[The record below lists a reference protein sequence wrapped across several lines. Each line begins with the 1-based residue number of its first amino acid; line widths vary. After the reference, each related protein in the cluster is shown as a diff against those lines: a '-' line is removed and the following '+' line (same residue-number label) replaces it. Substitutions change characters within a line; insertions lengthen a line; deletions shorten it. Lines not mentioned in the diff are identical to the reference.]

1 MSGAPGFDV
10 AALLSRLAFMP
21 RRITADS
28 RLVRAG
34 DAFAAFPGQE
44 TDGRAF
50 IPDAIARGAGAVL
63 WEALAFH
70 WDAAWRVSN
79 LAVEDLKSKLG
90 GIADHVYGHPSRDLY
105 VVGVTGTNG
114 KTSCAHWI
122 AQCFDACGRKSGIIG
137 TLGSGIL
144 DTLGRDPE
152 GGALDPSARTT
163 PDAASLHETL
173 ARLRSEGAR
182 AVAMEVSSHGLDQ
195 GRVNGVE
202 FDVALFTN
210 LTRDHLDYHRSMAQ
224 YGTAKSRL
232 FAWPTLEACV
242 INHDDPFGCTLAAEA
257 RARGQKVLTYGIV
270 GGDIVATRVEPTH
283 EGMELSIATPAGR
296 ADIALRLSGTFNAS
310 NVLGVLGVLLSSGI
324 GFSDAL
330 AALQRVTPPAGRM
343 QRIGGGTQPL
353 VVVDYAHTPDALEKV
368 LDALRPAVA
377 QGREL
382 ICVFGCGGDRDPG
395 KRAEMGRIA
404 AARSAR
410 IVVTN
415 DNPRREDPAAIAA
428 AVVAG
433 IRAAG
438 GRNFMVELDRGAAIR
453 GAVASARPG
462 DIVLVAGKGHEDYQ
476 ERNGVRTPFSD
487 AGVAAAALA
496 QKGTA

>member
-1 MSGAPGFDV
+1 MSAVADFDV
-10 AALLSRLAFMP
+10 AALLSRLAVMP

-34 DAFAAFPGQE
+34 DAFAAFPGRE

-63 WEALAFH
+63 WDALAFH

-79 LAVEDLKSKLG
+79 IAIEDLKSKLG
-90 GIADHVYGHPSRDLY
+90 VIADHVYGHPSRDLY
-105 VVGVTGTNG
+105 VAGVTGTNG
-114 KTSCAHWI
+114 KTSCSHWI

-137 TLGSGIL
+137 TLGSGL
-144 DTLGRDPE
+144 VSTLGSSR
-152 GGALDPSARTT
+152 GGGLDPSARTT
-163 PDAASLHETL
+163 PDAASVHETL
-173 ARLRSEGAR
+173 ARLKSEGAR
-182 AVAMEVSSHGLDQ
+182 TVAMEVSSHGLDQ
-195 GRVNGVE
+195 GRVNGVA

-210 LTRDHLDYHRSMAQ
+210 LTRDHLDYHHTMAE
-224 YGTAKSRL
+224 YGAAKRRL

-242 INHDDPFGCTLAAEA
+242 INQDDSFGRTLAAEA
-257 RARGQKVLTYGIV
+257 RGRGQNVLTYGIA
-270 GGDIVATRVEPTH
+270 GGDIVAHRVEPTAA
-283 EGMELSIATPAGR
+283 GMELAIATPCGR
-296 ADIALRLSGTFNAS
+296 ADVALRVSGTFNAS
-310 NVLGVLGVLLSSGI
+310 NALGVLGVLLSSGI
-324 GFSDAL
+324 GLTDAV
-330 AALQRVTPPAGRM
+330 AALERVTPPAGRM

-368 LDALRPAVA
+368 LEALRSAVTEGGA
-377 QGREL
+377 L

-395 KRAEMGRIA
+395 KRADMGRIA
-404 AARSAR
+404 AARADR

-428 AVVAG
+428 AVVGG

-438 GRNFMVELDRGAAIR
+438 GRNFVVELDRGAAIR
-453 GAVASARPG
+453 AAVARAKAG
-462 DIVLVAGKGHEDYQ
+462 DVVLVAGKGHEDY
-476 ERNGVRTPFSD
+476 EDRNGVRTPFSD

-496 QKGTA
+496 GKGA

>member
-1 MSGAPGFDV
+1 MSAVAGFDV
-10 AALLSRLAFMP
+10 AALLSRLALMP

-34 DAFAAFPGQE
+34 DAFAAFPGQQ

-63 WEALAFH
+63 WEALAFR

-79 LAVEDLKSKLG
+79 IAVEDLKSKLG
-90 GIADHVYGHPSRDLY
+90 AIADHIYGHPSRDLY

-114 KTSCAHWI
+114 KTSCSHWI
-122 AQCFDACGRKSGIIG
+122 AQCFAACGRKSGIIG
-137 TLGSGIL
+137 TLGSGVL
-144 DTLGRDPE
+144 DTLAGHE
-152 GGALDPSARTT
+152 GGALDPSPRTT
-163 PDAASLHETL
+163 PDAASVHETL
-173 ARLRSEGAR
+173 ARMRSEGAR

-210 LTRDHLDYHRSMAQ
+210 LTRDHLDYHRTMTE
-224 YGTAKSRL
+224 YGAVKARL

-242 INHDDPFGCTLAAEA
+242 INHDDAFGRTLASEA
-257 RARGQKVLTYGIV
+257 RSRGQKVLTYGMT
-270 GGDIVATRVEPTH
+270 GGDIVAIRVESTR
-283 EGMELSIATPAGR
+283 EGMELTVSTPWGR
-296 ADIALRLSGTFNAS
+296 ADLTLRLSGTFNAS

-330 AALQRVTPPAGRM
+330 ASLQRVTPPAGRM

-368 LDALRPAVA
+368 LDALRPAVT
-377 QGREL
+377 QGHEL

-395 KRAEMGRIA
+395 KRADMGRIA
-404 AARSAR
+404 AARSDR
-410 IVVTN
+410 IVVTS

-433 IRAAG
+433 IHAAG
-438 GRNFMVELDRGAAIR
+438 GRNFVVELDRGAAIR
-453 GAVASARPG
+453 GAVASARAG
-462 DIVLVAGKGHEDYQ
+462 DVVLVAGKGHEDYQ

-487 AGVAAAALA
+487 AGLAEVALA
-496 QKGTA
+496 QKGGA

>member
-1 MSGAPGFDV
+1 MSALAEFDV
-10 AALLSRLAFMP
+10 AALLSRLSLVP
-21 RRITADS
+21 RRVTADS

-34 DAFAAFPGQE
+34 DAFAAFPGGQ

-63 WEALAFH
+63 WEALAFR

-79 LAVEDLKSKLG
+79 IAVEDLKTKLG
-90 GIADHVYGHPSRDLY
+90 VIADQIYGHPSRDLH

-114 KTSCAHWI
+114 KTSCSHWI
-122 AQCFDACGRKSGIIG
+122 AQCFDACGWKSGIIG

-144 DTLGRDPE
+144 DTPGAGLG
-152 GGALDPSARTT
+152 GVLDPSARTT
-163 PDAASLHETL
+163 PDAASVHETL
-173 ARLRSEGAR
+173 ARMKSQGAR

-195 GRVNGVE
+195 GRVNGVA

-210 LTRDHLDYHRSMAQ
+210 LTRDHLDYHGTMAQ
-224 YGTAKSRL
+224 YGAAKSRL

-242 INHDDPFGCTLAAEA
+242 INHDDPFGRTLAAEV
-257 RARGQKVLTYGIV
+257 RARGGKVLTYGIA
-270 GGDIVATRVEPTH
+270 GGDVVATRLETTP
-283 EGMELSIATPAGR
+283 EGMELSIATPCGS
-296 ADIALRLSGTFNAS
+296 ADVTLRLSGTFNAS
-310 NVLGVLGVLLSSGI
+310 NALGVLGVLLSSGI
-324 GFSDAL
+324 GFTDAL
-330 AALQRVTPPAGRM
+330 AALERVTPPAGRM

-377 QGREL
+377 QGHEL

-395 KRAEMGRIA
+395 KRPEMGRIA
-404 AARSAR
+404 AARCDR

-415 DNPRREDPAAIAA
+415 DNPRREDPGAIAA
-428 AVVAG
+428 AVVTG
-433 IRAAG
+433 IQAAG
-438 GRNFMVELDRGAAIR
+438 GRNFVVELDRGAAIR
-453 GAVASARPG
+453 GAVARAMPG
-462 DIVLVAGKGHEDYQ
+462 DLVLVAGKGHEDYQ

-487 AGVAAAALA
+487 AAVAAAALA
-496 QKGTA
+496 QKGGA